1 MSSPES
7 ALLPRDADFGYE
19 VIEEERKKAENPQLV
34 TQKEMMTMDDV
45 DADEEDS
52 SVSVADHYRGTPPLK
67 KGKKKRTNSSSHSR
81 NKESHVRC
89 IDIIMCYQIGI
100 YARTNDM
107 TNRLMRRCHLHSLPK
122 RF

>member
-1 MSSPES
+1 MHIFSRFEMSSPES

-34 TQKEMMTMDDV
+34 TQKEMMTMDDA

-67 KGKKKRTNSSSHSR
+67 KGKKKRTNSSSHPR
-81 NKESHVRC
+81 NKESHVRY
-89 IDIIMCYQIGI
+89 IDIITCYQIMLRVQTI
-100 YARTNDM
+100 
-107 TNRLMRRCHLHSLPK
+107 
-122 RF
+122 

>member
-34 TQKEMMTMDDV
+34 TQKEMMTMDDA
-45 DADEEDS
+45 DADEDYS

-67 KGKKKRTNSSSHSR
+67 KGKKKRTNSSSHQR
-81 NKESHVRC
+81 NKESHVRH
-89 IDIIMCYQIGI
+89 IDIITCYQIMLRVQTI
-100 YARTNDM
+100 
-107 TNRLMRRCHLHSLPK
+107 
-122 RF
+122 

>member
-34 TQKEMMTMDDV
+34 TQKEMAMDDA

-67 KGKKKRTNSSSHSR
+67 KGKKKRTNSSSHQR
-81 NKESHVRC
+81 NKESHVRH
-89 IDIIMCYQIGI
+89 IDIITCYQIMLRVQTI
-100 YARTNDM
+100 
-107 TNRLMRRCHLHSLPK
+107 
-122 RF
+122 